1 MVILVMGPRTHI
13 GRDQFRELNWLPV
26 EAKVTMARLTMVH
39 KIKCGEVPTVLRSCF
54 RQVNE
59 VHNHFT
65 NQKKIMATGKGSH
78 IKDHLEGWRGVLVFW
93 M

>member
-1 MVILVMGPRTHI
+1 MGPRTHI

-39 KIKCGEVPTVLRSCF
+39 IIKCGEVPTVLISCF

-65 NQKKIMATGKGSH
+65 RASIADMVLPAFKSKVGKGSF
-78 IKDHLEGWRGVLVFW
+78 IYI
-93 M
+93 

>member
-1 MVILVMGPRTHI
+1 MGPRTHI

-26 EAKVTMARLTMVH
+26 EAKVTMARLTVVH
-39 KIKCGEVPTVLRSCF
+39 IIKCGEVPTVLISCF

-65 NQKKIMATGKGSH
+65 RASIADMVLPAFKSKVGKGSF
-78 IKDHLEGWRGVLVFW
+78 IYI
-93 M
+93 